1 MCFNPISECICSEY
15 PPGYERVCAPFSY
28 GGSIKRALITL
39 KTDKNSEL
47 ADFLAEY
54 MDREVKAQFGDVHFD
69 LVSYVPMSD
78 KKRRKTGF
86 DHSEILAKAL
96 AGKMQIYFAGLLHKT
111 KENKQQHNLD
121 FSQRREN
128 VKSAYCADECGGKT
142 VLLVDDIITTGF
154 TVSECAKA
162 LKSAGAHEVY
172 CVSAAKAVNTELLGE
187 ASANNM

>member
-1 MCFNPISECICSEY
+1 MKYNAEIKHKLKIAVAHAFFPNRCAACGEIITFNKLFCEKCDNHFPEITGDICRVCFNPISECICSEY

-96 AGKMQIYFAGLLHKT
+96 AEKMQIYFAGLLHKT
-111 KENKQQHNLD
+111 K
-121 FSQRREN
+121 
-128 VKSAYCADECGGKT
+128 
-142 VLLVDDIITTGF
+142 
-154 TVSECAKA
+154 
-162 LKSAGAHEVY
+162 
-172 CVSAAKAVNTELLGE
+172 
-187 ASANNM
+187 